1 MDANGQRLSTS
12 SNPGGAIVAS
22 SSNPTVQEVQEWS
35 SVVVDYTLRFEHVAL
50 DISTDRILYHLDLE
64 FEQPIP
70 ASYMMHFEYLSLGWP
85 LGGIWQLK
93 TTTDDNR
100 RATCVAWK
108 KTDLMPEDVVEIAKK
123 YTPLEVSIED
133 KVSGNAPIRPPPVTL
148 FDWKMQLG
156 TWDNRSHWF
165 VREVGALPTP
175 DNANPEVPEGTLLTA
190 QLLAGLQAVEVSLVV
205 NGITAVET
213 VAQTFDADV
222 TWELTLPGLTT
233 MREDS
238 VLREFLDLIEF
249 KEDDLEFS
257 NISEVQSEKPLVTIL
272 SPAGRVKFV
281 DPFAADGKI
290 TTEKLHHLKYSRRV
304 VGVFTEEM
312 SLFYFPFDQQKL
324 TFTFNM
330 SKSIRSSIQIAP
342 PSADAP
348 GRFAL
353 ENFKMSNVF
362 DVACGDKLFIGEVV
376 DSGSSKLIRF
386 EMMLQR
392 RSAYYM
398 TNVALPAAIITYL
411 SFVTYA
417 PTQEDGSLMDMG
429 NRLQVVVTLLLTDVT
444 FKSMVAS
451 LIPQVSYFTTLDKY
465 VFVCFII
472 TCVVTLENA
481 LFPFFTSYLPEK
493 KDGYSEDSLL
503 GISFYGFTLV
513 NLVWGLY
520 IMAWYRKR
528 NERTKILLLV
538 NEYARAIAQAI
549 PNAHKEQ
556 VLRGYL
562 KTLDYNEADFPELV
576 TTKRGDLFVRLPSD
590 SPTEGTKKSPHEPTS
605 GIFRKQA
612 MRDLPEIQKLYSEMA
627 PSMASVTPSS
637 PVRSVPSPTE
647 PAAGIGAVVAKEY
660 SSAPSAVVVN
670 VDVQENQ
677 PITPYKAN
685 YGSFRA
691 N

>member
-12 SNPGGAIVAS
+12 SNPGGGGAIVAS
-22 SSNPTVQEVQEWS
+22 SSNPTVQEVQTWS
-35 SVVVDYTLRFEHVAL
+35 SVVVNYTLRFEHVAL

-123 YTPLEVSIED
+123 YTPLEVSLEERD
-133 KVSGNAPIRPPPVTL
+133 APICPPPVTL

-190 QLLAGLQAVEVSLVV
+190 QLLAGFQAVEVSLVV

-213 VAQTFDADV
+213 VAQNFDADV
-222 TWELTLPGLTT
+222 TWELTLPGITT

-249 KEDDLEFS
+249 KENDLEFS

-281 DPFAADGKI
+281 DPFEVDDSI

-417 PTQEDGSLMDMG
+417 PTNDDGEMMDMG

-472 TCVVTLENA
+472 TCAVTLENA
-481 LFPFFTSYLPEK
+481 LFPFLTSYLPK
-493 KDGYSEDSLL
+493 KSGSGYSEDSLL
-503 GISFYGFTLV
+503 GISFYGFTFV
-513 NLVWGLY
+513 NLVWGFYL
-520 IMAWYRKR
+520 MAWYRKR

-549 PNAHKEQ
+549 PNAYKEQ

-562 KTLDYNEADFPELV
+562 RKLKYSDADCPELA
-576 TTKRGDLFVRLPSD
+576 TTKSGDLFVRLPSD
-590 SPTEGTKKSPHEPTS
+590 SPTEVVKKSPHEPTS
-605 GIFRKQA
+605 GMFRKQA
-612 MRDLPEIQKLYSEMA
+612 IRDLPEIQKFYNEMA
-627 PSMASVTPSS
+627 PSLAPVTPSS
-637 PVRSVPSPTE
+637 PVRSMASPSE

-660 SSAPSAVVVN
+660 ARSPAAVVVN
-670 VDVQENQ
+670 VDVQEDQ
-677 PITPYKAN
+677 PITSYSAYKGN
-685 YGSFRA
+685 
-691 N
+691 